1 MYVIFRRNLPIIHL
15 DVGMHMANEYYE
27 IPDRSFQI
35 LDLTQALERVGGDR
49 ELLGEIAALF
59 LEDAPDLLRRMREA
73 LSKGDAYRLER
84 SAHAL
89 KGSVSNFGAKRV
101 YDAALAL
108 EMDARKQ
115 ELVAAPA
122 HFEMLEKSLNAL
134 QPELAAVV
142 KP

>member
-1 MYVIFRRNLPIIHL
+1 
-15 DVGMHMANEYYE
+15 MHMANEPSTRSQAEYYE
-27 IPDRSFQI
+27 LPDRSFQI

-73 LSKGDAYRLER
+73 LSNGDAYGLER

-108 EMDARKQ
+108 ELDARKL
-115 ELVAAPA
+115 ELQAAPA
-122 HFEMLEKSLNAL
+122 HFELLEKSLNAL